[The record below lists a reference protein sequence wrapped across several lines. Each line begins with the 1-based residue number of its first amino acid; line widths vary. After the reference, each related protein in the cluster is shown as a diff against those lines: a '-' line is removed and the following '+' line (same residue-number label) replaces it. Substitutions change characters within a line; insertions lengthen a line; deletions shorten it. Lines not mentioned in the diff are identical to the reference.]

1 MVRIVWGV
9 ILVALGS
16 FVIWQA
22 IDLLA
27 TVKSGNDLV
36 AEFSRS
42 LGQRP
47 AKSLDAFSLTDFW
60 GRLSFG
66 VVCLFSGSLL
76 IYFGDIARK
85 KEIISA
91 SIQRRL
97 IPDDSDPGSD
107 W

>member
-22 IDLLA
+22 IDLLT
-27 TVKSGNDLV
+27 TVKAGNDLV

-47 AKSLDAFSLTDFW
+47 ARRILFNRFLGKIVILSKINLTREAVHATEN
-60 GRLSFG
+60 G
-66 VVCLFSGSLL
+66 
-76 IYFGDIARK
+76 K
-85 KEIISA
+85 ISV
-91 SIQRRL
+91 S
-97 IPDDSDPGSD
+97 
-107 W
+107 